1 MMINDE
7 IQREI
12 QKMPVLTTN
21 NMPQYGADLQIHI
34 HCPGRPRI
42 WRSLRM
48 TARPPGLPAAP
59 HPSQDRH
66 GGCSTLGDSPN
77 GNAGPGAPVTTQ
89 HCREPYCLGI
99 CGEWHLDFSILCEYC
114 EGIQLLW
121 ALLQTSNHSSSQ
133 SVNQVNIVFS
143 FFLFRAPAG
152 SACNISQSFENFR
165 DEIEHLTCPVAN
177 SLQLYLRTRRQHRT
191 YTLCGRVTVC
201 VSPLEARTGAPRGAP
216 AKCP

>member
-114 EGIQLLW
+114 KGIQLLW

-143 FFLFRAPAG
+143 
-152 SACNISQSFENFR
+152 S
-165 DEIEHLTCPVAN
+165 
-177 SLQLYLRTRRQHRT
+177 TRRLGLQYFTKFRE
-191 YTLCGRVTVC
+191 L
-201 VSPLEARTGAPRGAP
+201 SQ
-216 AKCP
+216 

>member
-1 MMINDE
+1 MDGRTKHLCAGSLAEARNSMRCANAHFPTGRPDLE
-7 IQREI
+7 AHGGEK
-12 QKMPVLTTN
+12 KMVQTGRFRN
-21 NMPQYGADLQIHI
+21 

-114 EGIQLLW
+114 KGIQLLW

-143 FFLFRAPAG
+143 
-152 SACNISQSFENFR
+152 S
-165 DEIEHLTCPVAN
+165 
-177 SLQLYLRTRRQHRT
+177 TRRLGLQYFTKFRE
-191 YTLCGRVTVC
+191 LSR
-201 VSPLEARTGAPRGAP
+201 
-216 AKCP
+216 